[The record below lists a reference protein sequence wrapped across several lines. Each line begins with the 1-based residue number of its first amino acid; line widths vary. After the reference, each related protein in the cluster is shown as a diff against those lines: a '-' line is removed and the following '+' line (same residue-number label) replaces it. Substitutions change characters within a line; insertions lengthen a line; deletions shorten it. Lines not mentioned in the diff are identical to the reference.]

1 MVDETQ
7 LIDEALQVLKEIQTG
22 YRNEDIAG
30 LAARM
35 SQQIRPTMTFDEDIE
50 ARQKKYERTPKE
62 FTEAAAK
69 AVSKRGPAYKTQ
81 VFKCLEDFEK
91 CKKHSSS
98 QTLCRAALAI
108 CIGKHLIPF
117 VRHK

>member
-22 YRNEDIAG
+22 YRNEDVAG

-50 ARQKKYERTPKE
+50 ARQKEIRAHTKG
-62 FTEAAAK
+62 
-69 AVSKRGPAYKTQ
+69 VHRGCSQGRFQTWTRIQ
-81 VFKCLEDFEK
+81 N
-91 CKKHSSS
+91 SS
-98 QTLCRAALAI
+98 
-108 CIGKHLIPF
+108 F
-117 VRHK
+117 